1 MSEVSDMSKWIRVED
16 RLPETDRTVWVTICN
31 LGTLVVTKTW
41 FLPHLKRWNEY
52 EYNILAWMP
61 IEATP
66 EPYNKSYNFETLDT
80 VSKTDEPDD
89 EYVKTY
95 REDFEDK
102 YPKSWC
108 NGLCVN
114 VLYYGS
120 EDCRCPGI
128 SCKECWNR
136 DLGT

>member
-1 MSEVSDMSKWIRVED
+1 MKFEYRKNKNGTIDIIHKTDELTVNLHGTESQVRMAYESEWHCDVPDFDDLIK
-16 RLPETDRTVWVTICN
+16 
-31 LGTLVVTKTW
+31 
-41 FLPHLKRWNEY
+41 F
-52 EYNILAWMP
+52 
-61 IEATP
+61 
-66 EPYNKSYNFETLDT
+66 KSYNFETLDT

-136 DLGT
+136 DLRT